1 MALKISSS
9 SADSLVVRNL
19 GFHRSG
25 PGSTTGWGAEI
36 LCSAAEKTN
45 NKKKQSPIH
54 LSHFH
59 INKMTI
65 SGKIVGKLYI
75 QQN

>member
-1 MALKISSS
+1 MALRISFG

-19 GFHRSG
+19 GFHHSG

-36 LCSAAEKTN
+36 LCSAAKKN
-45 NKKKQSPIH
+45 QQQKKQSPIH
-54 LSHFH
+54 LSYFH

-65 SGKIVGKLYI
+65 NGKIVGKL
-75 QQN
+75 